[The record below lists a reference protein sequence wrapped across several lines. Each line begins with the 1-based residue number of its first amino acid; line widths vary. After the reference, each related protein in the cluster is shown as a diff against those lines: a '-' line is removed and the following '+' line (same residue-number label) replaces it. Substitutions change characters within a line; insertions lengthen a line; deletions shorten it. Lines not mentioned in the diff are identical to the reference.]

1 MIKAFLFFI
10 GKDKKE
16 LLEIIDSESTTTLA
30 METIIGI
37 ANQAKSQVN
46 FSGKF
51 PEPQVKCPG
60 ITGVANQAK
69 PQVFL
74 SGKFMLLS

>member
-1 MIKAFLFFI
+1 
-10 GKDKKE
+10 
-16 LLEIIDSESTTTLA
+16 